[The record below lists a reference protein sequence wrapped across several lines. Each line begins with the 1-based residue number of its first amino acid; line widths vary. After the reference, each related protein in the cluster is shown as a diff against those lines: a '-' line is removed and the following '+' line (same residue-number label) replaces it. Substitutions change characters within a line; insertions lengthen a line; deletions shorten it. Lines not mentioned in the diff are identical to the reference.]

1 MICVM
6 SQLFC
11 FCSTSAKSKTTHN
24 IQITQSLFQ
33 GKRFIIISMKKL
45 LITSIIVFFS
55 ICAVFAAPSFEKYFS
70 PSSIQ
75 YSSSTQESAANA
87 ASLTEMLYAL
97 GNLYSYLDQNYLYEI
112 DNDSMKNAVI
122 SAMIDSLGDKYSY
135 FVTPDEAEDYK
146 EDSDGKYVG
155 IGTYLTKVNPAYI
168 DWEDPS
174 TYMVIITSPFPGGP
188 ADRAGLRAG
197 DMISHVNGEEIYE
210 LNATDASKKIR
221 GEAGT
226 SITLTVHRG
235 SATFDI
241 TLMPEEITTPT
252 TSKTILDG
260 DIGYL
265 AITQFS
271 KTTYDSVKED
281 LSTLLEEG
289 ATSLIIDLRNN
300 GGGVVD
306 SALSIANMFVEGDKV
321 LMTTKFKESASK
333 KNTTYTST
341 DQLSVPLSFPI
352 VLLVNGGTASASE
365 ILTGALRDN
374 DRAIVVGSQT
384 YGKGIMQYS
393 ISFMGGYLNLTVAN
407 YYTPSGKS
415 IHEIGITP
423 DFVVETSEYTD
434 EELSAYAE
442 FLKESYMKNWLAD
455 YPEYSKENILA
466 FAEKYQDSGVPH
478 DLLCLLIRNEYIYS
492 LNYDERPVADP
503 DFDTQLSKAIEVIRS
518 EISVT
523 DLDIQKEEGL

>member
-1 MICVM
+1 
-6 SQLFC
+6 
-11 FCSTSAKSKTTHN
+11 
-24 IQITQSLFQ
+24 
-33 GKRFIIISMKKL
+33 MKKL
-45 LITSIIVFFS
+45 LVISIIVIFS
-55 ICAVFAAPSFEKYFS
+55 ICSVFSAPTFEKLIT
-70 PSSIQ
+70 PSAVQ
-75 YSSSTQESAANA
+75 YSSQKNESATNA

-112 DNDSMKNAVI
+112 DNEEMKNAVI

-146 EDSDGKYVG
+146 EESDGKYVG

-168 DWEDPS
+168 DWDDPS

-210 LNATDASKKIR
+210 LNATDASRKIR
-221 GEAGT
+221 GTAGT
-226 SITLTVHRG
+226 PITLTVHRG

-252 TSKTILDG
+252 TSKTILEG
-260 DIGYL
+260 NIGYL

-271 KTTYDSVKED
+271 KTTYESVKED
-281 LSTLLEEG
+281 LEELLNEG
-289 ATSLIIDLRNN
+289 AESLIIDLRNN

-306 SALSIANMFVEGDKV
+306 SSLSIANMFVEGGKV

-341 DQLSVPLSFPI
+341 DALSVPLSFPV

-374 DRAIVVGSQT
+374 DRAVVVGSQT
-384 YGKGIMQYS
+384 FGKGIMQYS
-393 ISFMGGYLNLTVAN
+393 ISFMDGYLNLTVAN

-415 IHEIGITP
+415 IHEVGITP
-423 DFVVETSEYTD
+423 DYVVETAEYTD
-434 EELSAYAE
+434 EELDAYAS
-442 FLKESYMKNWLAD
+442 FLKEDYISKWLED

-466 FAEKYQDSGVPH
+466 FAETYSDSGVPH
-478 DLLCLLIRNEYIYS
+478 DLLCLLIRNEYIYT
-492 LNYDERPVADP
+492 LDYDQRPVADP
-503 DFDTQLSKAIEVIRS
+503 DFDTQLAKAIEVIKS
-518 EISVT
+518 GITVQDVNSLKT
-523 DLDIQKEEGL
+523 EGN

>member
-1 MICVM
+1 MIV
-6 SQLFC
+6 
-11 FCSTSAKSKTTHN
+11 N
-24 IQITQSLFQ
+24 
-33 GKRFIIISMKKL
+33 MKKL
-45 LITSIIVFFS
+45 TVVLFIALCSASLVFS
-55 ICAVFAAPSFEKYFS
+55 APSFEKYIT
-70 PSSIQ
+70 PSAQ
-75 YSSSTQESAANA
+75 YSSATQENAANA

-97 GNLYSYLDQNYLYEI
+97 GNLYSYLDANYLYDI
-112 DNDSMKNAVI
+112 DNTAMKNAVI

-135 FVTPDEAEDYK
+135 YVTPDEAEEYK
-146 EDSDGKYVG
+146 EDSEGKYVG
-155 IGTYLTKVNPAYI
+155 IGTYLTKVNPSYI
-168 DWEDPS
+168 DWDDPS

-197 DMISHVNGEEIYE
+197 DMISHVNGEDISE

-221 GEAGT
+221 GTEGEP
-226 SITLTVHRG
+226 ITLTVHRG
-235 SATFDI
+235 SAVFDI

-252 TSKTILDG
+252 TSKTIING
-260 DIGYL
+260 NIGYL

-281 LSTLLEEG
+281 VESLISNG

-306 SALSIANMFVEGDKV
+306 SSLSIANMFVEDGKV
-321 LMTTKFKESASK
+321 LMTTKFKEGSNNKDTVYYS
-333 KNTTYTST
+333 N
-341 DQLSVPLSFPI
+341 DQTAVDASFPV

-393 ISFMGGYLNLTVAN
+393 VSFMGGYLNLTVAN

-415 IHEIGITP
+415 IHEVGITP
-423 DFVVETSEYTD
+423 DYIVETEDYTD
-434 EELSAYAE
+434 EEMEAYAA
-442 FLKESYMKNWLAD
+442 FLKESYISQWLED

-466 FAEKYQDSGVPH
+466 FAEYYKDSGVPES
-478 DLLCLLIRNEYIYS
+478 LLCLLMRNEYIYS
-492 LNYDERPVADP
+492 LDYDKRPVADP
-503 DFDTQLSKAIEVIRS
+503 DFDQQLSKAIEVIESGITVEEVNALKATES
-518 EISVT
+518 E
-523 DLDIQKEEGL
+523 E